1 MTQPASVK
9 GDGVA
14 RRGDGVPG
22 TTLDAPRRRDD
33 AIAATVYKGRRART
47 VEAQLHR
54 RDRDRVELV
63 DPVELGV
70 DPEGLRDQFLGTW

>member
-33 AIAATVYKGRRART
+33 AIAATVYKGRRFQT

-63 DPVELGV
+63 DPVELGINSK
-70 DPEGLRDQFLGTW
+70 GFWY